1 MENSPQLQKITD
13 DSTNSSSRNWPETWL
28 KEVWVRALHKRL
40 GTIYQN
46 KFTVF
51 FVESGAINEWCEV
64 WGEQLSGITPDQIK
78 YALGRMQ
85 KEMVWPP
92 NAVEFWQLCKAGKGP
107 EPFPQLE
114 PPKALS
120 DVGQA
125 AMEKIR
131 AMLKQK
137 PPSKAWAYRIL
148 ERQKDGEFLAPIAIQ
163 WAQEVVDA
171 DLGRKTGFTSSGKDG
186 PTAAETSHA

>member
-1 MENSPQLQKITD
+1 
-13 DSTNSSSRNWPETWL
+13 
-28 KEVWVRALHKRL
+28 LHKRL

-64 WGEQLSGITPDQIK
+64 WGEQLSGITPEQIK

-107 EPFPQLE
+107 EPFPQLA
-114 PPKALS
+114 PPKHLS

-125 AMEKIR
+125 AMAKIR
-131 AMLKQK
+131 EMLKQK
-137 PPSKAWAYRIL
+137 PPSKAWAYKIL
-148 ERQKDGEFLAPIAIQ
+148 DRVKDGEFLAPIAIQ

-171 DLGRKTGFTSSGKDG
+171 DMGRKAGSTSASENE
-186 PTAAETSHA
+186 PTAAAAAHA

>member
-1 MENSPQLQKITD
+1 M
-13 DSTNSSSRNWPETWL
+13 
-28 KEVWVRALHKRL
+28 HKRL

-64 WGEQLSGITPDQIK
+64 WGEQLSGITPEQIK

-125 AMEKIR
+125 AMAKIR

-148 ERQKDGEFLAPIAIQ
+148 DRQKDGECLAAIAVK
-163 WAQEVVDA
+163 WATEVVDA
-171 DLGRKTGFTSSGKDG
+171 DLGRKAGSTSASENE
-186 PTAAETSHA
+186 PTATETSHA

>member
-1 MENSPQLQKITD
+1 M
-13 DSTNSSSRNWPETWL
+13 
-28 KEVWVRALHKRL
+28 HKRL

-107 EPFPQLE
+107 EPFPQLA
-114 PPKALS
+114 PPKHLS

-125 AMEKIR
+125 AMAKIR

-137 PPSKAWAYRIL
+137 PPSKAWAYKIL
-148 ERQKDGEFLAPIAIQ
+148 DRVKDGESLAPIAIQ

-171 DLGRKTGFTSSGKDG
+171 NMGRKAGSTSASKDE
-186 PTAAETSHA
+186 PTAKETSHA

>member
-1 MENSPQLQKITD
+1 
-13 DSTNSSSRNWPETWL
+13 
-28 KEVWVRALHKRL
+28 L
-40 GTIYQN
+40 GTVYQT
-46 KFTVF
+46 KFLSS
-51 FVESGAINEWCEV
+51 FVEPDAIDEGCQV
-64 WGEQLSGITPDQIK
+64 WGEQLAGITPEQIK

-114 PPKALS
+114 PPKPLS

-148 ERQKDGEFLAPIAIQ
+148 ERQKDGECLAAIAVK

-171 DLGRKTGFTSSGKDG
+171 NMGRKAGATSASKDE
-186 PTAAETSHA
+186 PTAAAAAHA